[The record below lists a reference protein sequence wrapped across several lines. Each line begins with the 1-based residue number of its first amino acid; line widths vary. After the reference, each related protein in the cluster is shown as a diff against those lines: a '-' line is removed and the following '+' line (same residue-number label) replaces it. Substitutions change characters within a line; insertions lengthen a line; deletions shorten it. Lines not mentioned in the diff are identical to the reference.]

1 MGDVYYINKKEC
13 KGMQAYYKQN
23 RKEIKNKKIVISERL
38 VDKQGNVVV
47 WEIRPL
53 SQKEN
58 ENILK
63 KCRAMKEEGKQNL
76 YEVMVLVE
84 SVVFPDLSNVELQNK
99 YHVIGKEALLLE
111 MLTAGE
117 YEKLKNVVEEVQ

>member
-1 MGDVYYINKKEC
+1 
-13 KGMQAYYKQN
+13 MQAYYKQN

>member
-1 MGDVYYINKKEC
+1 
-13 KGMQAYYKQN
+13 MQAYYKQN

-63 KCRAMKEEGKQNL
+63 KCRVMKEEGKQNL

-117 YEKLKNVVEEVQ
+117 YEKLKNAVEEVQ